1 MPDGVGVGWQSR
13 VKNKGGKWNKYSRR
27 VRRNVVFFGI
37 ERVVPHSEKSV
48 SRSYRR
54 AFTEKDRQGW
64 EESVRKAVS
73 RILGS
78 EYKSF
83 WHKEYGKYH
92 LPMVKTR
99 SATYS
104 GFNMG
109 AGENALFEIF
119 STILAWPEGT
129 LIIVDELELGL
140 HEEAQTRFIDE
151 LKKVCEERHIQII
164 CTTHSMNVLRSV
176 PPEARFFIERIGE
189 QTIVTPGISPAFA
202 GGKLA
207 GENSNELDIFVEDNR
222 ARILVQ
228 SVLAQEVRLRVNIL
242 TIGSA
247 VAVSRQLAARYKNI
261 KKGECLGI
269 LDGDKSNKLS
279 EHKTLFL
286 HAVENPK
293 DQVQAK
299 EWIEKRLIGL
309 PGDSWPER
317 WLLKQCKETI
327 DEQLAEQFSTSEERL
342 LENIEKAVL
351 VRKHDEFYTLSR
363 DLGYDENE
371 DFVCQTLC
379 RHVTMKQPD
388 IFKDIRRRI
397 TDLLA

>member
-1 MPDGVGVGWQSR
+1 
-13 VKNKGGKWNKYSRR
+13 
-27 VRRNVVFFGI
+27 
-37 ERVVPHSEKSV
+37 
-48 SRSYRR
+48 
-54 AFTEKDRQGW
+54 
-64 EESVRKAVS
+64 
-73 RILGS
+73 
-78 EYKSF
+78 
-83 WHKEYGKYH
+83 
-92 LPMVKTR
+92 MVKTR

-151 LKKVCEERHIQII
+151 LKKVCEDRHIQII

-176 PPEARFFIERIGE
+176 PPEARFFIERIGD

-207 GENSNELDIFVEDNR
+207 GENSNELDIFVEDDR
-222 ARILVQ
+222 ARTLVQ

-247 VAVSRQLAARYKNI
+247 AAVSRQLAARYKNI

-286 HAVENPK
+286 RAVENPQ

-299 EWIEKRLIGL
+299 EWIGKRLIGL
-309 PGDSWPER
+309 PGNSWPER

-327 DEQLAEQFSTSEERL
+327 DEQLAEQFSTSEESL

-351 VRKHDEFYTLSR
+351 ARKHDEFYTLSR
-363 DLGYDENE
+363 DLGYDED

-379 RHVTMKQPD
+379 RHVAMKNTD
-388 IFKDIRRRI
+388 MFRDIRTRI
-397 TDLLA
+397 VELLT